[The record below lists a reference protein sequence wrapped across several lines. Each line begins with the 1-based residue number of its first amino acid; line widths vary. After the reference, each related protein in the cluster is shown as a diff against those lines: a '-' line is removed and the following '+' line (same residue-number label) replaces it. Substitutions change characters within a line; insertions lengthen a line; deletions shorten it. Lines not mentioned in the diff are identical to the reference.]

1 LTVIGHGGQSR
12 SLALDELRALGEVD
26 MTAVLDCTSGWA
38 LETIWRGVP
47 LARVLTIHARGSIRI
62 RSITGWSTILSA
74 DEAASA
80 LLATAVAGQPLPV
93 ENGAPCRLVVPG
105 HRGLDW
111 VKWVDEV
118 SLV

>member
-1 LTVIGHGGQSR
+1 MTVIGHGGQSR

-47 LARVLTIHARGSIRI
+47 LARLLTIPARGSIRI